1 MAEIIKE
8 KGKVFLELNEK
19 DMKELGSEKNFFELN
34 KIKNVFVL
42 TEAVKS
48 EKEVFDEE
56 TQETDEKIFGLLTE
70 KGKDALK
77 MKVEGEFEKQL
88 KPEELKRFNELLKQ
102 GLIEK
107 FKLNESYKKAIY
119 QIARKKQKEKKD
131 FDVNSI
137 QKTIESNGFEVI
149 INDNQAKNF
158 CQEFNAEIKEN
169 LIKGIKG
176 FDGYFYVIYSNLL
189 EELKPKILIQFKG
202 NKTVSL
208 KELTEKTSLPLELI
222 KGITEFLKE
231 DGDILEK
238 RKGIYQLIE

>member
-1 MAEIIKE
+1 MKQYPQNSNEIFAFSSKH
-8 KGKVFLELNEK
+8 L
-19 DMKELGSEKNFFELN
+19 
-34 KIKNVFVL
+34 
-42 TEAVKS
+42 
-48 EKEVFDEE
+48 
-56 TQETDEKIFGLLTE
+56 
-70 KGKDALK
+70 
-77 MKVEGEFEKQL
+77 
-88 KPEELKRFNELLKQ
+88 
-102 GLIEK
+102 
-107 FKLNESYKKAIY
+107 
-119 QIARKKQKEKKD
+119 
-131 FDVNSI
+131 
-137 QKTIESNGFEVI
+137 
-149 INDNQAKNF
+149 NDNQAKNF